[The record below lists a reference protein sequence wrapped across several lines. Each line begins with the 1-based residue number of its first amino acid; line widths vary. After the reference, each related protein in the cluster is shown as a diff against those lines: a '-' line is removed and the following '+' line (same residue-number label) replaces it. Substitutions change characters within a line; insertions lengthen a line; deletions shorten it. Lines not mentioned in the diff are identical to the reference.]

1 MRCREDNP
9 LPFMTDGRFSS
20 DNAKQREAVNEIKDD
35 DL

>member
-1 MRCREDNP
+1 MRCREDNQ